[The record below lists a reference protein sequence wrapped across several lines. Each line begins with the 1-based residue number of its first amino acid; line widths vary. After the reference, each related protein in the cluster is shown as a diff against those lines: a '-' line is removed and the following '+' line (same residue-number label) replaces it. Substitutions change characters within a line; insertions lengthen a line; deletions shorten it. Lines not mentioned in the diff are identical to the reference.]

1 MIKRLNTFLNKK
13 HKIAFFIVFLSMFL
27 TASLEMLGIGVL
39 TSIVIFLKDPDNL
52 NLLIQKYEILS
63 FINFEIINFNQIF
76 IAVIIIFFAKGVII
90 LILNYFEAL
99 IYRNLNTTNTKRL
112 FNLLMRSSYSF
123 HTNNSSSK
131 LTNDLLG
138 EINRTNIFLLSII
151 SFTRDTIFFIFII
164 TVSFYVDFKSTL
176 YVLISL
182 GGLALVFFVFIKKN
196 LKKRGSDIIDLQ
208 KKSLNMVTESLSGIK
223 YIKIASLE
231 DRITNILGN
240 LVDTRNRHN
249 AFKTVIS
256 KSPKYF
262 LELIAVVL
270 MMLITSIY
278 LSSGKNFSDILPI
291 LTFYVLAALRMIPVI
306 NSINISF
313 TNFKYCEKSFINI
326 TNYFLNEQTLTKVKK
341 INRHSDSQV
350 AILTENLSFNYDAD
364 KSVLKKINI
373 KIPFQK
379 KIGIIGNSGSGK
391 TTLIDLMMQF
401 LYPSDGSIS
410 YNKFLDRSK
419 IGYIG
424 QQSFFLTTVWQT
436 I

>member
-1 MIKRLNTFLNKK
+1 M
-13 HKIAFFIVFLSMFL
+13 
-27 TASLEMLGIGVL
+27 
-39 TSIVIFLKDPDNL
+39 
-52 NLLIQKYEILS
+52 
-63 FINFEIINFNQIF
+63 
-76 IAVIIIFFAKGVII
+76 
-90 LILNYFEAL
+90 
-99 IYRNLNTTNTKRL
+99 
-112 FNLLMRSSYSF
+112 
-123 HTNNSSSK
+123 
-131 LTNDLLG
+131 
-138 EINRTNIFLLSII
+138 
-151 SFTRDTIFFIFII
+151 
-164 TVSFYVDFKSTL
+164 
-176 YVLISL
+176 
-182 GGLALVFFVFIKKN
+182 
-196 LKKRGSDIIDLQ
+196 
-208 KKSLNMVTESLSGIK
+208 SGIK

-291 LTFYVLAALRMIPVI
+291 LTFYVLAALEMIPVI

-326 TNYFLNEQTLTKVKK
+326 TNYFLNEQTLTKAKK

-410 YNKFLDRSK
+410 YNKF
-419 IGYIG
+419 
-424 QQSFFLTTVWQT
+424 F
-436 I
+436 

>member
-1 MIKRLNTFLNKK
+1 
-13 HKIAFFIVFLSMFL
+13 
-27 TASLEMLGIGVL
+27 
-39 TSIVIFLKDPDNL
+39 
-52 NLLIQKYEILS
+52 
-63 FINFEIINFNQIF
+63 
-76 IAVIIIFFAKGVII
+76 
-90 LILNYFEAL
+90 
-99 IYRNLNTTNTKRL
+99 
-112 FNLLMRSSYSF
+112 
-123 HTNNSSSK
+123 
-131 LTNDLLG
+131 
-138 EINRTNIFLLSII
+138 
-151 SFTRDTIFFIFII
+151 
-164 TVSFYVDFKSTL
+164 
-176 YVLISL
+176 
-182 GGLALVFFVFIKKN
+182 
-196 LKKRGSDIIDLQ
+196 
-208 KKSLNMVTESLSGIK
+208 MVTESLSGIK

-424 QQSFFLTTVWQT
+424 QQSFFLNDSLANNISFDYQKEKIDIKKMQDALETSYLGDYVKTLEKGIETNLGDKAVKMSGGQKQRLALARIFYNNFNFVVLDEAT
-436 I
+436 NALEENLEQKIFNKIYDKSDLTAIIVTHNIEILKRADFIYFLENGSIKHMGTPEELSKINNFEKLKN